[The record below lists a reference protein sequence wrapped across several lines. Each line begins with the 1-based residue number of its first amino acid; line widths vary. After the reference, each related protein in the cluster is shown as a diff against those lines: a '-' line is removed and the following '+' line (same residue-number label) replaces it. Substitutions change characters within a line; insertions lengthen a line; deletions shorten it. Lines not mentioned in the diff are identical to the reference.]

1 MLEKCDLLNTNT
13 LSVFIILDL
22 NIKFSYISP
31 VLIHLQQ
38 SYQNRKLNMV
48 FQILFYS
55 VRNYKK
61 IIITSNYNFKCATS
75 TPENCKIS
83 TKSDYSCETSSHVN
97 GWSIC
102 TEVALCQWG
111 TKPCIKLFVGWGL
124 ITHAYDFYNSQEL
137 ECLMHSIRWSNILK
151 YSVNKFACLK
161 WFWQFQQKR
170 YSKTEFISNIK
181 IGCIMC
187 CPVMTSALSLRVLQK
202 RISH

>member
-1 MLEKCDLLNTNT
+1 MWLTEHEYVIRFYHFRPQYKIFLYKSCFNTPIT
-13 LSVFIILDL
+13 ILSKQEVEYGLP
-22 NIKFSYISP
+22 NP
-31 VLIHLQQ
+31 
-38 SYQNRKLNMV
+38 
-48 FQILFYS
+48 FYS

-61 IIITSNYNFKCATS
+61 IIITSNYEFKCATS
-75 TPENCKIS
+75 TSENSKIS

-124 ITHAYDFYNSQEL
+124 ITHAYDFYDSQEL
-137 ECLMHSIRWSNILK
+137 EYLRHSIRWSNILK

-181 IGCIMC
+181 IGCIIC